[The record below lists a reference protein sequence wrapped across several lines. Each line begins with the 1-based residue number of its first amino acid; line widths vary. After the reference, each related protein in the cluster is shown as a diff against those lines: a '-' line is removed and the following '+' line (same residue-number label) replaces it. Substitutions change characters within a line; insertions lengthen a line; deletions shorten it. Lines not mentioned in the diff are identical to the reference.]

1 MEKYIYDEQ
10 NGLTYTLVGDY
21 YLPDLLPPEEE
32 VPAYGK
38 YGMLRLRYLK
48 EHKRA
53 LYTSLV
59 TQGRLTEH
67 LNNIDHDAMGRVER
81 LMEFMKVQQG
91 ITEELKGRDQMK
103 WVGMMN
109 SIKCAAEEMVL
120 KELIYV

>member
-10 NGLTYTLVGDY
+10 NGLAYTLEGDY
-21 YLPDLLPPEEE
+21 YLPDLLPPQEE
-32 VPAYGK
+32 VPVYGK
-38 YGMLRLRYLK
+38 YGFLRLKYLK

-59 TQGRLTEH
+59 TQERLTEH
-67 LNNIDHDAMGRVER
+67 LNSIDHDVMGRVER
-81 LMEFMKVQQG
+81 LVEIMKVQQG

-109 SIKCAAEEMVL
+109 SIKCSAEEIVL
-120 KELIYV
+120 KELIYA

>member
-21 YLPDLLPPEEE
+21 YLPDLLPPQED

-38 YGMLRLRYLK
+38 YGLLRLKYLK
-48 EHKRA
+48 GHNGV

-59 TQGRLTEH
+59 TRGRLTEH
-67 LNNIDHDAMGRVER
+67 LISIDHDAMERVER
-81 LMEFMKVQQG
+81 LVELMKVQQG

-109 SIKCAAEEMVL
+109 SIKCAAEDMILE
-120 KELIYV
+120 ELIFA